1 MKFRKYFK
9 TTIFLLVILLV
20 LLSSSCY
27 RWDIY
32 TIEWEVNGSFRQFA
46 TSDRENFNTSFLWW
60 DDSSFQSPMMATP
73 VEAEIKKI
81 SGYEGGGYG
90 IVFCAQDTE
99 NYYLLLITVNQTYA
113 VLECVGGNF
122 NYLKT
127 FSDSGN
133 LLAGYD
139 TVNKVKI
146 EYVGSNTFEIS
157 FNGNPP
163 SGSFIDDSF
172 SEGYAGYA
180 VRVSI
185 KENEILPQIPVD
197 VRFRLITPIVDP

>member
-1 MKFRKYFK
+1 MKSRRYLKGM
-9 TTIFLLVILLV
+9 LLATVIIITLTCM
-20 LLSSSCY
+20 SCY

-127 FSDSGN
+127 FSDSGK

-139 TVNKVKI
+139 TPNTVKI

-180 VRVSI
+180 VRVSY
-185 KENEILPQIPVD
+185 EGYEILPQIPVD
-197 VRFRLITPIVDP
+197 ARFRLITPIVDP